1 MRTINEFQS
10 VLAVVAALAIAGC
23 VSPNTVPYPSSPT
36 VAGAGN
42 IYAGYG
48 EVYSIETVQLENSGV
63 AGSSIGLGTLA
74 GAVIGGVIGS
84 QVGSGTGTTVA
95 TIVGATGGAY
105 VGHEIE
111 NRRPA
116 TSEAERITVRMNDG
130 PYQTL
135 MVGTPSGYR
144 VGDRVR
150 IESGVMH
157 RY

>member
-1 MRTINEFQS
+1 MKTINEFGA
-10 VLAVVAALAIAGC
+10 VLAVAAALALAGC
-23 VSPNTVPYPSSPT
+23 ASPNTVNYPSNPT

-42 IYAGYG
+42 VYAGYG
-48 EVYSIETVQLENSGV
+48 EVYSIEAVQQENSGV

-74 GAVIGGVIGS
+74 GAVIGGVVGS

-116 TSEAERITVRMNDG
+116 NSEAERITVRMEDG
-130 PYQTL
+130 YYQTL
-135 MVGTPSGYR
+135 MVGTRSGYR
-144 VGDRVR
+144 VGDKVR
-150 IESGVMH
+150 IENGVMH